1 MDLNYRVT
9 NLFPVSIHEFSVDG
23 FGDIKSELIDYAYD
37 LKDQDPD
44 GNKISNVGGWQSKG
58 FNVRNEDVLQN
69 FLGRSIT
76 QIQNIRC
83 GVEINIYAWVNINQ
97 TTNYNMKHNHP
108 WSDLSG
114 VLWIKT
120 PDNCGKLTFES
131 PYNFTGN
138 KEICAYTGEYK
149 HRTNSFLTY
158 FYEPYEGGM
167 LIFPSHLTHW
177 VQPNESEEDRISVS
191 FNITLSNVE
200 PEA

>member
-1 MDLNYRVT
+1 MDLNYRV
-9 NLFPVSIHEFSVDG
+9 NHLFPVSIHEFSVDG
-23 FGDIKSELIDYAYD
+23 FDEIKSELIDYAYD
-37 LKDQDPD
+37 LKYQDPN

-58 FNVRNEDVLQN
+58 FNVKNEDILQD
-69 FLGRSIT
+69 FLARSIT
-76 QIQNIRC
+76 KIQNIRC

-120 PDNCGKLTFES
+120 SDNCGKLNFES
-131 PYNFTGN
+131 PYSFTGN

-149 HRTNSFLTY
+149 VKTNSFMTY

-167 LIFPSHLTHW
+167 LVFPSHLTHW
-177 VQPNESEEDRISVS
+177 VEPNESKEDRISVS

-200 PEA
+200 SET

>member
-120 PDNCGKLTFES
+120 PDNCGKLNFES
-131 PYNFTGN
+131 PYSFTGN

-149 HRTNSFLTY
+149 IKSNSYLTY
-158 FYEPYEGGM
+158 FSGFYS
-167 LIFPSHLTHW
+167 FHKRTTT
-177 VQPNESEEDRISVS
+177 VS
-191 FNITLSNVE
+191 RYYLH
-200 PEA
+200 